1 MFGQIFFTQWKSLR
15 LGMIPFVIAAFG
27 LPIMA
32 VQGLGGDHAGSTS
45 AMLDMQLLFKGWQS
59 WLPIFPA
66 LAVTVGMVT
75 ALNAWNWDHKGEH
88 LYALTM
94 PIHRWRYALYKMG
107 AGALL
112 LLLPATAMW
121 FGGITASASISLPPG
136 LNTYP
141 TLLAVRFL
149 VAGVLAYSVM
159 FALASGT
166 IRTTVIIFST
176 FFGGL
181 LLMTL
186 ASDMLATAIPGWEW
200 SATAFFEHALTQW
213 PGPLQVFSGN
223 WTLIDV

>member
-15 LGMIPFVIAAFG
+15 IGMIPFVIAAFG
-27 LPIMA
+27 LPILA
-32 VQGLGGDHAGSTS
+32 VQGLGGDHTTNSS
-45 AMLDMQLLFKGWQS
+45 AMLDLQLLFQGWQA

-66 LAVTVGMVT
+66 LALTVGAVT
-75 ALNAWNWDHKGEH
+75 ALNAWNWDHEGDH
-88 LYALTM
+88 LYSLSM
-94 PIHRWRYALYKMG
+94 PIHRWKYALYKMG

-112 LLLPATAMW
+112 LLLPFTGMW
-121 FGGITASASISLPPG
+121 LGALAASASLTLPAG

-149 VAGVLAYSVM
+149 VAGILAYSAM

-181 LLMTL
+181 LVLTL
-186 ASDMLATAIPGWEW
+186 ASDLMATAIPGWDW
-200 SATAFFEHALTQW
+200 SVGQFFQRVLVEW
-213 PGPLQVFSGN
+213 PGPFQVFSGN
-223 WTLIDV
+223 WALIDV

>member
-1 MFGQIFFTQWKSLR
+1 MFGQILFTQWKSLR
-15 LGMIPFVIAAFG
+15 IGMIPFVIAAFG

-32 VQGLGGDHAGSTS
+32 VQGFGGDHSASTS
-45 AMLDMQLLFKGWQS
+45 VMLDMQLLFQGWQA

-88 LYALTM
+88 LYSLSM
-94 PIHRWRYALYKMG
+94 PIHRWQYALYKMG

-112 LLLPATAMW
+112 LLLPAVGMW
-121 FGGITASASISLPPG
+121 LGALTASASLSLPEG

-141 TLLAVRFL
+141 TLLSVRFL
-149 VAGVLAYSVM
+149 VAGLIAYSCM

-166 IRTTVIIFST
+166 IKTTVIIFSSI
-176 FFGGL
+176 FGGIL
-181 LLMTL
+181 VLAL
-186 ASDMLATAIPGWEW
+186 ASDLMVVAIPGWEW
-200 SATAFFEHALTQW
+200 SVNVFIERALMEW